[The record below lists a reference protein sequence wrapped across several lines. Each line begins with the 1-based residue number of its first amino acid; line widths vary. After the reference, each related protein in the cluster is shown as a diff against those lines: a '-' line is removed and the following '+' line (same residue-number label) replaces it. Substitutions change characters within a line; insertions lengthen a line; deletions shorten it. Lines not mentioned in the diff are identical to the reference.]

1 MLLGD
6 LTDKFLSTWNYSPRN
21 YVFTES
27 LLIVSYVQGAL
38 RKELLMAPFVKRFKN
53 SYFVLNKSYC

>member
-1 MLLGD
+1 MLLGG
-6 LTDKFLSTWNYSPRN
+6 LTDKFLSTWNNSPRN

-38 RKELLMAPFVKRFKN
+38 RKELLMASFVKRFKN
-53 SYFVLNKSYC
+53 SYFVLNKSY